1 MTRIVGPLNSG
12 AAAGGNGA
20 ATASATS
27 TIEIRGFVRSVYVK
41 YNDAPPAGTTDVT
54 IATKGTSPNAP
65 SRTILALTDAATD
78 GWFQPQVNV
87 HSTAG
92 AAQAAVWTEIPI
104 ADYVTVTIAQANAAD
119 NVDVWLLM
127 ADD

>member
-1 MTRIVGPLNSG
+1 MIRLVGPLNSG
-12 AAAGGNGA
+12 AAVGGNGA
-20 ATASATS
+20 ATAAATS
-27 TIEIRGFVRSVYVK
+27 TVEIRGFVSAVYVK

-54 IATKGTSPNAP
+54 IATQGTSPNAP
-65 SRTILALTDAATD
+65 ARTILALTNAATD
-78 GWFQPQVNV
+78 GYFQPQVNV
-87 HSTAG
+87 SSTAG
-92 AAQAAVWTEIPI
+92 AAQAAIWTPIPI

>member
-12 AAAGGNGA
+12 AAVGGNGA

-27 TIEIRGFVRSVYVK
+27 TIEIRGFVASIGIK
-41 YNDAPPAGTTDVT
+41 YNDAPPAVSTDVT
-54 IATKGTSPNAP
+54 ISTQGTSPNAP
-65 SRTILALTDAATD
+65 SRNILTVTNAATD
-78 GWFQPQVNV
+78 GYFQPQVNV
-87 HSTAG
+87 WSTTG
-92 AAQAAVWTEIPI
+92 AQQAAVWTPIPI
-104 ADYVTVTIAQANAAD
+104 ADYVTVTIANANAAD